1 MGPKLV
7 ASLLVENPLEAS
19 HTYRHHCKSLSRA
32 YRVHTSPHPP
42 APRPTEASC
51 GLFTSARNAPS
62 PPACPQQ
69 APHGALFT
77 GTSVTAQHPCSPPG
91 RGWACLTATAQ
102 LLAVPGVQQGL
113 SRHLCMVWGRRTRG
127 LTRAPLQLKDTQQFL
142 LWPWWPAV
150 PGYCDIDISLEL
162 SASSLVLFSTLHG
175 KYLAQ

>member
-1 MGPKLV
+1 MWTVHCSQKCSFSSCLSPAGATRYPLHGHICDRP
-7 ASLLVENPLEAS
+7 ASM
-19 HTYRHHCKSLSRA
+19 
-32 YRVHTSPHPP
+32 
-42 APRPTEASC
+42 
-51 GLFTSARNAPS
+51 F
-62 PPACPQQ
+62 PQ
-69 APHGALFT
+69 
-77 GTSVTAQHPCSPPG
+77 G

-113 SRHLCMVWGRRTRG
+113 SRHLCMVWGWRTRG